1 MAELAERPRD
11 ILELKGI
18 YKDFEG
24 LQVLFDINLGVQRAG
39 ASCDHRSEWG
49 RQKHAF

>member
-24 LQVLFDINLGVQRAG
+24 LQVLFDINLGVHEGERHAIIG
-39 ASCDHRSEWG
+39 PEWG

>member
-1 MAELAERPRD
+1 MVELAEKPRN

-24 LQVLFDINLGVQRAG
+24 LEVLFDINLGIQERE
-39 ASCDHRSEWG
+39 ASCHHRPEWG
-49 RQKHAF
+49 RQKYAF